1 MANNSGHDPQSG
13 NLSDL
18 AFHLHD
24 LKQLTEELSNLAEA
38 MQQAAST
45 GGSADGSDSNS
56 YGYS

>member
-1 MANNSGHDPQSG
+1 MTNNSGNDPQSG

-18 AFHLHD
+18 TFHLHD

-38 MQQAAST
+38 MQQASST
-45 GGSADGSDSNS
+45 GGSTDGSASNS